1 MATSEDALINPM
13 TLIIAPFIATGSSA
27 GGAGLGLAVLAAGLV
42 CGGLAIVAIAAAG
55 ACCWGPR
62 THR

>member
-1 MATSEDALINPM
+1 M